1 MRFGDCALKSD
12 ELGKASYYGI
22 KKSTASMD
30 ACRCCGNPSAN
41 IVMADGFPG
50 MATIAL
56 CSFCEGAHFETVD
69 GYLQVV
75 CPFHDIPDIA
85 AMVYYWKSIEIFN
98 EKTGEK
104 KRGKRVTFGVDWT
117 AELEKLRTLY
127 KKGEPHKE
135 NI

>member
-1 MRFGDCALKSD
+1 MEGHVLFIMFK
-12 ELGKASYYGI
+12 LGRNAYHGI
-22 KKSTASMD
+22 KESIASMN
-30 ACRCCGNPSAN
+30 ACQCCGNPSTMV
-41 IVMADGFPG
+41 IHADGFPG

-56 CSFCEGAHFETVD
+56 CSFCEGAKFERID

-75 CPFHDIPDIA
+75 CPFHGMSDIA
-85 AMVYYWKSIEIFN
+85 AMVYYWKSISVFN

-104 KRGKRVTFGVDWT
+104 KRGKRVNFGVDWT
-117 AELEKLRTLY
+117 AEIEKLRALY

>member
-1 MRFGDCALKSD
+1 MGGLVQSIMS
-12 ELGKASYYGI
+12 EKARSAYHGT

-30 ACRCCGNPSAN
+30 ACQCCGNPSTMV
-41 IVMADGFPG
+41 IHADGFPG

-56 CSFCEGAHFETVD
+56 CSFCEGSHFETVD

-75 CPFHDIPDIA
+75 CPFHGMSDIA
-85 AMVYYWKSIEIFN
+85 AMVYYWKSISVFN

-104 KRGKRVTFGVDWT
+104 KRGKRVNFGVDWT
-117 AELEKLRTLY
+117 AEIEKLRALY